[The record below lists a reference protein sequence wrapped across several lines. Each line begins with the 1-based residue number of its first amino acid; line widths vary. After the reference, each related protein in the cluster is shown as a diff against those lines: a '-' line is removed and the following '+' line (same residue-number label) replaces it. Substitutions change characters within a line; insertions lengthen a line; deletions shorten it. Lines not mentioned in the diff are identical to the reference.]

1 MAYDVI
7 VIGAGISGL
16 VVAENLAAQQ
26 LNILILEAKNRIGGR
41 IHPAQNASGYPFEL
55 GAMVLDN
62 PGTTNEAS
70 PLLHHLQ
77 RLNIKTAPLDS
88 DNADMAGTNIFT
100 LKKSLTKY
108 FDAANMRVKEA
119 KEAKEAS
126 KQTLPSLADVLMY
139 KRDHLPKEGTQEF
152 MARQMINAMI
162 EHHTGATPAHVS
174 LQELLVPT
182 ELDNRPLFV
191 VGGYQ
196 RLVEDLIQ
204 RAQTSP
210 NNNKV
215 ALRLNTA
222 VKEVHYSTKDRTA
235 RVVTQQGKE
244 YFAKSVVC
252 AVPLGVLKKETLKFF
267 PALSSEKQRAIQH
280 MGVGYHNK
288 IFLEFEKPFWPE
300 EVHFIFPG
308 SHLIN
313 EWPEYINLFHFSNR
327 KTVTLVANYYG
338 QAGHFKDIPD
348 DHLVKM
354 ALMPLTK
361 LYGKKV
367 SPLKS
372 ALITRW
378 DVDQYAYGS
387 YSYFG
392 SHSNANT
399 LDDIATPEGCL
410 YFAGEHTVSDHS
422 TVSGAYKSG
431 LRAALE
437 VGTFLEARQQHKA
450 ATHYSTKPKR

>member
-16 VVAENLAAQQ
+16 VAAQNLAAQQ
-26 LNILILEAKNRIGGR
+26 FNILILEAKNRIGGR
-41 IHPAQNASGYPFEL
+41 IHTTQSASGYSFEL
-55 GAMVLDN
+55 GATVLEN
-62 PGTTNEAS
+62 PGTLDEPN
-70 PLLHHLQ
+70 PLLIHLQ

-88 DNADMAGTNIFT
+88 DNVDIAGTELLK
-100 LKKSLTKY
+100 LKKSLAKY
-108 FDAANMRVKEA
+108 YETANMLVKKA
-119 KEAKEAS
+119 KEAPW
-126 KQTLPSLADVLMY
+126 QTLPSLADVLMY
-139 KRDHLPKEGTQEF
+139 KRDNIPNEGTPEF
-152 MARQMINAMI
+152 MTRQTIGAMI
-162 EHHTGATPAHVS
+162 EHHTGAAAAHVS

-182 ELDNRPLFV
+182 ELDSNPLFV

-204 RAQTSP
+204 RAQMGPDGS
-210 NNNKV
+210 KV
-215 ALRLNTA
+215 ALRLNEV
-222 VKEVHYSTKDRTA
+222 VKEIHYSEKEKTA

-244 YFAKSVVC
+244 YLAKSVVC
-252 AVPLGVLKKETLKFF
+252 AVPLGVLKNETIKFF
-267 PALSSEKQRAIQH
+267 PALSKEKQSAIQH

-288 IFLEFEKPFWPE
+288 IFLEFEKTFWPE
-300 EVHFIFPG
+300 EVHFILPG
-308 SHLIN
+308 SHNIN

-327 KTVTLVANYYG
+327 KTATLVANYY
-338 QAGHFKDIPD
+338 AKTGHFKDTPD

-354 ALMPLTK
+354 ALTPLTK

-378 DVDQYAYGS
+378 DTDQYAYGS

-392 SHSNANT
+392 LHSNANT
-399 LDDIATPEGCL
+399 LDHIASPEGCL

-437 VGTFLEARQQHKA
+437 VGTYLEFRQEHEA
-450 ATHYSTKPKR
+450 VAHGSTKPKR